1 MSEEPPIIV
10 NAQRRGQDDLTL
22 VIDGTEYGGWEDIE
36 VTLRAEGFPNSFEI
50 KASKP
55 PATATSIAEG
65 NPCEVLLGNDR
76 VVSGYVDR
84 VMHSGDADTHSI
96 QVLGRG
102 KTQDLVD
109 CGAEWP
115 SHQLIGGNAQT
126 IATRLASAYGVT
138 VVMLNGASPG
148 ADVAQWP
155 LNYGETGAEIIQ
167 RLARAA
173 GLLAY
178 ETSEGK
184 LALAS
189 VGTAEAASG
198 IRYGENVQ
206 AWSLTKSM
214 DQRFSDYVCCSESMD
229 AMMDLAGSD
238 FFFKATDANVPR
250 HRLTYLVVENVASDP
265 QAFTIQ
271 RAKWEASRRAG
282 RAFVVRATID
292 SWRDSKGT
300 IWAPNTILPVKLP
313 AMDAEEKLVIS
324 EIIFRRSNEG
334 GTTADLMCMRKE
346 AFTPEPIT
354 LVPVNLADV
363 NTVGQ

>member
-1 MSEEPPIIV
+1 MSEEPAIVV
-10 NAQRRGQDDLTL
+10 NATWRGADDLTL
-22 VIDGTEYGGWEDIE
+22 VIDGTEYGGWEEVE

-55 PATATSIAEG
+55 PTVTIEIAAG
-65 NPCEVLLGNDR
+65 DQCQVLLGNDR
-76 VVSGYVDR
+76 VISGYVDR
-84 VMHSGDADTHSI
+84 VIHTSEAEAHSI
-96 QVLGRG
+96 AILGRG
-102 KTQDLVD
+102 TTQDLVD

-126 IATRLASAYGVT
+126 IATRLASAYGIT

-148 ADVAQWP
+148 ADVTQWP

-178 ETSEGK
+178 ETSEGE

-189 VGTAEAASG
+189 AGTAEAASG

-206 AWSLTKSM
+206 ACSLETSM
-214 DQRFSDYVCCSESMD
+214 DQRFSDYVCCTESMD
-229 AMMDLAGSD
+229 AMMEMGGSD
-238 FFFKATDANVPR
+238 FYFKATDPNVPR

-271 RAKWEASRRAG
+271 RAKWESSRRAG
-282 RAFVVRATID
+282 RAFVARATID

-300 IWAPNTILPVKLP
+300 IWAPNTLIPVKLP
-313 AMDAEEKLVIS
+313 AMDAEEKLVIAQVT
-324 EIIFRRSNEG
+324 FRRTNES
-334 GTTADLMCMRKE
+334 GTTADLICMRKE
-346 AFTPEPIT
+346 AFMPEPIT
-354 LVPVNLADV
+354 LVPVNLSDV
-363 NTVGQ
+363 NTGGQ